1 MADLAASFPARSSPA
16 KLSSADIFTARSAY
30 DPGTIET
37 HLCSRRDE
45 GKKSLCC
52 YLMGGMSRDWLDI
65 LQAISHGG
73 ANIIEVGI
81 PFSDPMIDGPVI
93 QAASRMALDAG
104 ATPATV
110 LDEIS
115 HVEAGVPLVAMT
127 YYNLL
132 LKGGLSR
139 MAKHMSRARISGS
152 IIPDLPPEESGPWIR
167 EADGS
172 GIENVMLVAP
182 TTPVDR
188 ARRICESTRGFV
200 YCVGTM
206 GVTGER
212 DSLARTAREVVAKV
226 MSVTDKPALV
236 GIGVSTPAQA
246 AGACSVADGVIVG
259 SAIVR
264 RVMEGSG
271 ASGVEKFV
279 RSLRDAIDS

>member
-1 MADLAASFPARSSPA
+1 MVSDFAAGVPVVPFPSSLADGPGAIEAR
-16 KLSSADIFTARSAY
+16 LRSV
-30 DPGTIET
+30 
-37 HLCSRRDE
+37 RDK
-45 GKKSLCC
+45 GRKSLCC
-52 YLMGGMSRDWLDI
+52 YLMGGMSPDWVGI

-73 ANIIEVGI
+73 ADVIEVGI

-93 QAASRMALDAG
+93 QAASQTALDSG
-104 ATPATV
+104 ATPAKV
-110 LDEIS
+110 LDEVS
-115 HVEAGVPLVAMT
+115 RAEVGVPLVAMT

-139 MAKHMSRARISGS
+139 MARSMLRAGISGS
-152 IIPDLPPEESGPWIR
+152 IIADLPPEESAPWMR
-167 EADGS
+167 EADES
-172 GIENVMLVAP
+172 GIENIMLVAP
-182 TTPVDR
+182 TTPLER
-188 ARRICESTRGFV
+188 TRHICESTRGFV

-212 DSLARTAREVVAKV
+212 DSLARTAREVAARV

-246 AGACSVADGVIVG
+246 ASACSIADGVIVG

-264 RVMEGSG
+264 RVMEGAG
-271 ASGVEKFV
+271 AEGVETFV